1 MKGLLIRFVVNM
13 VALWITVR
21 VGSALGLDMRLGPEK
36 GGGTLAVMTSAAVAV
51 LALGLANAFLGRL
64 IKLAAAPLNC
74 FTLGLFGLVVNAL
87 MFLLVGS
94 GILEGFRVR
103 GFLAAL
109 YGSIVMGALS
119 AIISHLVDTER
130 ST

>member
-1 MKGLLIRFVVNM
+1 MKGFLVRFVVNM
-13 VALWITVR
+13 AALWITVR
-21 VGSALGLDMRLGPEK
+21 VGTILGLDMRLGPEK
-36 GGGTLAVMTSAAVAV
+36 GGGTLSVIGSAAVAV
-51 LALGLANAFLGRL
+51 VALGLANAFLGRL

-109 YGSIVMGALS
+109 YGSVVMGALS
-119 AIISHLVDTER
+119 AVINHLVESKG